1 MATKKSL
8 KPNTTQ
14 ETPKTEEVKREFNL
28 KEFFVLWKY
37 ENKKKAITYY
47 MGHITSKEYE
57 FSKLIAFQ
65 NSKKKN
71 PKEPDLR
78 IYLVDEKGKKDT
90 EVFISLWMNA
100 TENGKEYFSGKMGDD
115 RLVGFISKN
124 TENNRPAIRVYFS
137 DDKTNN

>member
-14 ETPKTEEVKREFNL
+14 ETPKTEEVKREFKL
-28 KEFFVLWKY
+28 KEFFALWKHIS
-37 ENKKKAITYY
+37 KKNNTSYY
-47 MGHITSKEYE
+47 MGHITSEDYE
-57 FSKLIAFQ
+57 FSKLIAFR

-78 IYLVDEKGKKDT
+78 IYLVDKEGNREDGIF
-90 EVFISLWMNA
+90 VSLWIN
-100 TENGKEYFSGKMGDD
+100 TTDNGKQYFSGKFNGH
-115 RLVGFISKN
+115 RLVGFINDN

-137 DDKTNN
+137 DDKNGK